1 MKNYTIIG
9 NGVAGTTAA
18 SKIREMDREGNIRI
32 FSAEPYPFYTRIR
45 LPQLLSGEIGAS
57 DLVLRGEKWH
67 SDNAIDL
74 HLGEPIEKIDPVGQD
89 VINAAGNRY
98 HYDELLLATGGYSFI
113 PPIKGSHK
121 KGVFALRT
129 IDDAK
134 RILRYQTKARKP
146 LLIGGGLLGLEAGN
160 GLMKKGTEIQVVEF
174 FSRLLPRQVDER
186 GAHILQTKMEK
197 MGFRFFLEAKSYE
210 ILGEERVA
218 GLLLEEG
225 RRLDCDLILISAGV
239 RPDFKLAQDIGLE
252 IDKAVVVD
260 DHLRTSISNIYA
272 AGDVAQHRGI
282 YYGIWPASERQ
293 GEIAGINM
301 AGENVTY
308 EGTVMSN
315 RLKVVGIDLVSSGE
329 IDVDGKYHSLVKED
343 WTGRIYRKIVFDNN
357 HVIGCVLLGDIRGQ
371 KQILL
376 AIENKIDISRY
387 KEQMMSEDFDF
398 KQLLDDDHL

>member
-1 MKNYTIIG
+1 MKDYIIIG

-18 SKIREMDREGNIRI
+18 SKIREMDREGSIRI

-45 LPQLLSGEIGAS
+45 LPQLLSGEIEAS
-57 DLVLRGEKWH
+57 DLILRGEKWH
-67 SDNAIDL
+67 RENAIDL
-74 HLGEPIEKIDPVGQD
+74 HLSEPIEKINPMDQE

-134 RILRYQTKARKP
+134 GILRYQTKARKP

-160 GLMKKGTEIQVVEF
+160 GLRKRGLEIQVVEF
-174 FSRLLPRQVDER
+174 FSRLLPRQMDER
-186 GAHILQTKMEK
+186 GAHVLQTKMEA
-197 MGFRFFLEAKSYE
+197 MGFRFALEAKSEE

-218 GLLLEEG
+218 GLLLEDG
-225 RRLDCDLILISAGV
+225 RRLDGDLILISAGV
-239 RPDFKLAQDIGLE
+239 RPDLKLAQDIGLE
-252 IDKAVVVD
+252 IDKAVIVD
-260 DHLRTSISNIYA
+260 DHLRTSIPNIYA
-272 AGDVAQHRGI
+272 AGDVVQHRDI

-301 AGENVTY
+301 TGENVTY

-329 IDVDGKYHSLVKED
+329 IDVEGRYHCLVQED
-343 WTGRIYRKIVFDNN
+343 WTRRIYRKTVFDNN
-357 HVIGCVLLGDIRGQ
+357 HVIGCILLGDIRGQ
-371 KQILL
+371 KQILW
-376 AIENKIDISRY
+376 AIENKIDVSRY
-387 KEQMMSEDFDF
+387 KEQMESMDFDF
-398 KQLLDDDHL
+398 KQLIEVDH